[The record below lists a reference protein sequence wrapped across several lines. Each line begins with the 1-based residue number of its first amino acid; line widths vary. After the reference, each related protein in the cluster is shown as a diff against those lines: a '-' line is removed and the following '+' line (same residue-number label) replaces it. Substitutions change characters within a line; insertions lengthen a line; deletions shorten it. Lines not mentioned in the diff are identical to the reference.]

1 MTTCEDL
8 KNCSGNGLCLKLPGK
23 PAECRCNPGFSG
35 QICNE
40 PGCIQGDFYNI
51 QLDLCQPC
59 TRCDVDHIVQSG
71 TECTGRTTLDN
82 LCVPIKKCQPG
93 EFVNS
98 LNQCQKC
105 KTCESGWTST
115 GCGGKIDT
123 VCKKINCE
131 KGHFYEEGACTPCTK
146 CRPGQHVQAG
156 TECNGTT
163 TLDNMCVDINQK
175 KSEVCSGIRTSLGG
189 AFEFQGRIEGA
200 PHIVGDKSCLPCR
213 NCVDG
218 FCKPGQ
224 YFNGRTFTCE
234 SCRTCVDKA
243 FHKGLAPNQ
252 PPCDGTRTTNNLCV
266 QFCNDDQHATP
277 GQVYWAGGTET
288 GFKAGKYP
296 GAVWWNEYTCHN
308 CLACEST
315 DTVVNPCNGNTFDN
329 RKCIQPDRL
338 TFWCGETDKT
348 CTWDQSPDPYFTG
361 KDEASDWGDEAAKNE
376 YCRKFSEHMTG
387 DPQLYGENNGTKK
400 ISSFWYDTYMLGCK
414 IPGQY
419 TGSTACT
426 KKLNKQDCNAAK
438 GCGWCGDHSPSCRPL
453 DKEAILNCR
462 FDDEVDCAKHF
473 YVDKNG
479 PHCTEGCTYCD
490 KLGPGCVPSDSYS
503 HICQNWP

>member
-131 KGHFYEEGACTPCTK
+131 KGHFYEDGACTPCTK
-146 CRPGQHVQAG
+146 CLPGQHVQSG
-156 TECNGTT
+156 TECDGTT
-163 TLDNMCVDINQK
+163 TLDNMCVGSGQK
-175 KSEVCSGIRTSLGG
+175 KSNVCTGTK
-189 AFEFQGRIEGA
+189 FEFHGEIGGYTV
-200 PHIVGDKSCLPCR
+200 PNTKVSCLPCS

-224 YFNGRTFTCE
+224 YFNGRTLKCE
-234 SCRTCVDKA
+234 PCRTCVDFD
-243 FHKGLAPNQ
+243 FHEGLKPNQ

-266 QFCNDDQHATP
+266 QLCRDNQYANP
-277 GQVYWAGGTET
+277 GRTRWYQPGEQSGHSGT
-288 GFKAGKYP
+288 YP

-308 CLACEST
+308 CYTCASGKT
-315 DTVVNPCNGNTFDN
+315 DINPCNGNTFTKNECKDH
-329 RKCIQPDRL
+329 D
-338 TFWCGETDKT
+338 TFWCGVDADT
-348 CTWDQSPDPYFTG
+348 CTWDKNEDPYYTG
-361 KDEASDWGDEAAKNE
+361 MGQISDWGDDTAKRQS
-376 YCRKFSEHMTG
+376 CRYYSKHKVG
-387 DPQLYGENNGTKK
+387 NPQLYSTPGGDPEFNK
-400 ISSFWYDTYMLGCK
+400 ITSPPWYDTYMLGCT
-414 IPGQY
+414 IADQY
-419 TGSTACT
+419 KGSTACT
-426 KKLNKQDCNAAK
+426 KKVNKQDCNEST
-438 GCGWCGDHSPSCRPL
+438 GCTWCGGNMPSCRPI
-453 DKEAILNCR
+453 DKDTLESCDLSDSVTCDIVQEG
-462 FDDEVDCAKHF
+462 EVEGR
-473 YVDKNG
+473 YV
-479 PHCTEGCTYCD
+479 CEEGCTWCD
-490 KLGPGCVPSDSYS
+490 KIGPACVPSDSYDRV
-503 HICQNWP
+503 CQNWP